1 MLEAGRRDFLDAT
14 REVSEERAL
23 VRLHAGA
30 WSVVE
35 CVEHVIQVEER
46 YLGLLA
52 EGGPSAVERD
62 LRRELRLFT
71 MIRSRLT
78 PLAAPGVFWPQGRF
92 DSLTKA
98 VAEFGL
104 VRDRSVR
111 MAEEYGEGI
120 AGIGGKH
127 PRFGDLNGA
136 EFLQLIDGHARRH
149 AEQIREMLGEEAE
162 A

>member
-14 REVSEERAL
+14 RGVSEERAL

-35 CVEHVIQVEER
+35 CVEHVILAEER
-46 YLGLLA
+46 YLGFLV

-78 PLAAPGVFWPQGRF
+78 PLEAPEVFWPRGRF
-92 DSLTKA
+92 ASLGPA
-98 VAEFGL
+98 VAEFGV

-111 MAEEYGEGI
+111 LAEEYGEGI
-120 AGIGGKH
+120 CGIGGKH
-127 PRFGDLNGA
+127 PRFGELNGA

-149 AEQIREMLGEEAE
+149 AEQIREIGEKAE